1 MRPSFFLYFWEIRK
15 KQSSWPGGQS
25 AQRLY
30 NCYNLCPCARPA
42 HVHNVTQ
49 VLTLAQVQVLQNS
62 ASQIFLL
69 RDKWPIKTLSEEMG
83 TALVCSNFSP
93 ITVTSKISFHM
104 KKKVLVAAWNLQ
116 SINTLLTLVLS
127 QYSKSGSI
135 FSKQAGAVCSNCCW
149 LGNTMCLCLPVW
161 PSQAVHESCWA
172 APPAW
177 LLILPTKP
185 SITFW
190 NSLHWPFGE
199 IARWQAGAQTWTLTQ
214 TWTWTNMWQVVKALS
229 PLKSQHKLCRVWII
243 LSLLLMPNLSQAK

>member
-1 MRPSFFLYFWEIRK
+1 MRICSYAI
-15 KQSSWPGGQS
+15 
-25 AQRLY
+25 
-30 NCYNLCPCARPA
+30 C
-42 HVHNVTQ
+42 
-49 VLTLAQVQVLQNS
+49 
-62 ASQIFLL
+62 LL
-69 RDKWPIKTLSEEMG
+69 RGQWMFEVERSYGHGFGRQQLLANSIEIL
-83 TALVCSNFSP
+83 
-93 ITVTSKISFHM
+93 FHM
-104 KKKVLVAAWNLQ
+104 KKKAAWNLQ